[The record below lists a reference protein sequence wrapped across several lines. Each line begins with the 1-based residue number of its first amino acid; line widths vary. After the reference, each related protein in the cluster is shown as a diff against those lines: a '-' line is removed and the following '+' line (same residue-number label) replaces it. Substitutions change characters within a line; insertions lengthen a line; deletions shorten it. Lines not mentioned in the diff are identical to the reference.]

1 MDLNVSTKDLWKLL
15 KVSWVIMAIMVVAIV
30 FLFGKFG
37 VLKMANT
44 MQVHDQNFGIIQ
56 NWQKDVE
63 GRFQRLELAN
73 QIQGN
78 IIETGKLDDKGNPV
92 KK

>member
-1 MDLNVSTKDLWKLL
+1 MKIEITTKDLWN
-15 KVSWVIMAIMVVAIV
+15 WVITALLIIAVV
-30 FLFGKFG
+30 FLYGKLG
-37 VLKMANT
+37 VFKMEKTLNI
-44 MQVHDQNFGIIQ
+44 HDQNFGVIKQAIESF
-56 NWQKDVE
+56 E

-78 IIETGKLDDKGNPV
+78 IVESGKLDDKGNPV

>member
-1 MDLNVSTKDLWKLL
+1 MKIDLNTKDLWKMQI
-15 KVSWVIMAIMVVAIV
+15 VSWMFMAIMVIAII

-44 MQVHDQNFGIIQ
+44 MQIHDQNFGILK
-56 NWQKDVE
+56 NAMDSYE

-78 IIETGKLDDKGNPV
+78 IIESGKLDDKGQPI

>member
-1 MDLNVSTKDLWKLL
+1 MKIDFTTKDLWKMQI
-15 KVSWVIMAIMVVAIV
+15 VSWMVIVILVISIA
-30 FLFGKFG
+30 FLYGKYG
-37 VLKMANT
+37 VLKMENT
-44 MQVHDQNFGIIQ
+44 VSIHDQNFGIIKQ
-56 NWQKDVE
+56 AIDSFE

-78 IIETGKLDDKGNPV
+78 IVESGKLDDKGNPA